1 MIEACIPKYETA
13 ILRRKKANQ
22 RVREA
27 LKEADLFQW
36 ELAILMGVSEATLQ
50 KRLRVE
56 MPKAEQ
62 DKIIDLIRNHTKE
75 ERG

>member
-1 MIEACIPKYETA
+1 MS
-13 ILRRKKANQ
+13 LGKKNKSNQ

-62 DKIIDLIRNHTKE
+62 DKIIDLIRNHTKKE
-75 ERG
+75 ELMK